1 LCVNKNVVSCR
12 DKPSH
17 DVNGWREVIDLSPP
31 FYSLGAVS
39 MVVCNMWYRLDLKTG
54 KVYME
59 KIGDNAQLCDKR
71 SLPEKYEAKNMILE
85 TLKSYGYDVSLLMDK
100 QVQMK
105 SY

>member
-1 LCVNKNVVSCR
+1 MEGISLLSGER
-12 DKPSH
+12 DMYRPIFAADRKPSH
-17 DVNGWREVIDLSPP
+17 EVNGWREVIDLSPP

-85 TLKSYGYDVSLLMDK
+85 KDK
-100 QVQMK
+100 K
-105 SY
+105 